1 MAKKNEEAMV
11 RLRIVNN
18 DGGITVFSE
27 PVERRLDL
35 YWKIDALLASI
46 TMGRIHFM
54 SVLNDLQSDDNGK
67 TVFENKSDISLCIV
81 NLVLLPYGLEVK
93 EDD

>member
-1 MAKKNEEAMV
+1 MAKKNEEPMV

-27 PVERRLDL
+27 PIGSRLDL
-35 YWKIDALLASI
+35 YWKIDALLAAI
-46 TMGRIHFM
+46 TMGRFCFM
-54 SVLNDLQSDDNGK
+54 SVLNNLQLDDNGE

-81 NLVLLPYGLEVK
+81 NLVLLPYSLEVK

>member
-1 MAKKNEEAMV
+1 MAKNKETMV
-11 RLRIVNN
+11 RLRVVNN

-27 PVERRLDL
+27 PTEQRLDL
-35 YWKIDALLASI
+35 YWKIDTLLTAI
-46 TMGRIHFM
+46 THSAVHFM
-54 SVLNDLQSDDNGK
+54 GVLNDLQSDDDGK
-67 TVFENKSDISLCIV
+67 TVFEHKTDIPLRIV